1 MRIGIDVRC
10 LVEGRRTGIEEY
22 TLNLLKNIF
31 EADSKNEYVLFWN
44 SFRKPK
50 TRLKWI
56 KKYKNVSVKK
66 FDYPNKLL
74 NFCFWY
80 LKWPKIDLLLGGP
93 ASTRGNDRSS
103 MRGGVDVMFFPN
115 IIFGSV
121 SKNAKTIVT
130 IHDLSFERHAETFSW
145 VRRWWHIF
153 INPKEFCKE
162 ADKIIAVS
170 DSTKNDLVSLYGI
183 KPEKI
188 KVIYSGIDEEFAI
201 LDRNDHQ
208 LLKVK
213 DKYELPFKFILYFGT
228 IEPRK
233 NVVGLIR
240 AFGVLQDFAVNS
252 NNAELEKYGLVIAGQ
267 SGWLSAEIY
276 QEIRRSRYKDKI
288 KIIDCVPSKD
298 KKYIFN
304 LASLFVYSSFFE
316 GFGFPPLEAMACGV
330 PTIVS
335 NNSSL
340 PEIVENAA
348 IMIDPHKPD
357 EIFQAM
363 CEVLLTRELAEKLK
377 KDGLQQAEK
386 FKWKKAAE
394 EFLEL
399 LKK

>member
-10 LVEGRRTGIEEY
+10 LIEGRRTGIEEY

-31 EADSKNEYVLFWN
+31 EIDSKNEYVLFWN

-50 TRLKWI
+50 TKLKWV
-56 KKYKNVSVKK
+56 KKYKNVSIKK

-80 LKWPKIDLLLGGP
+80 LQWPKIDLLLGG
-93 ASTRGNDRSS
+93 
-103 MRGGVDVMFFPN
+103 VDAVFFPN

-121 SKNAKTIVT
+121 SRKAKTIVT
-130 IHDLSFERHAETFSW
+130 MHDLSFERYPEMFSL

-153 INPKEFCKE
+153 INPKAFCKK

-170 DSTKNDLVSLYGI
+170 QSTKNDLVSLYGI

-188 KVIYSGIDEEFAI
+188 KVIYSGIDEDFKV
-201 LDRNDHQ
+201 LDRNDQQ
-208 LLKVK
+208 LLQVK
-213 DKYELPFKFILYFGT
+213 DKYALPYKFILYFGT

-233 NVVGLIR
+233 NVIGLIR
-240 AFGVLQDFAVNS
+240 AFNALQDLALNS
-252 NNAELEKYGLVIAGQ
+252 SNAELEKYSLVIAGQ

-276 QEIRRSRYKDKI
+276 QEIKRSKYKEKI
-288 KIIDCVPSKD
+288 KVIDSVPSED
-298 KKYIFN
+298 KRYIFN
-304 LASLFVYSSFFE
+304 LASLFVYPSFFE

-330 PTIVS
+330 PAIVS

-340 PEIVENAA
+340 PEIVEDGA

-363 CEVLLTRELAEKLK
+363 REILLSRELGEKLK
-377 KDGLQQAEK
+377 KDGLKQARK
-386 FKWKKAAE
+386 FQWKKTAE